1 MNLPDVTE
9 IRSHELKR
17 KMRTVEVGKKK
28 GMETRQERSS
38 GVERKDPKNTHGI
51 LIFDPQL

>member
-51 LIFDPQL
+51 LIFDPLL